1 MAAFAAAY
9 NNFQTYTNPCHFL
22 AATAAPN
29 ENHQTSTLSQPTST
43 VTSSTT
49 TTLMPTALPT
59 PPSDPLI
66 NSIKHEPLTTVQIAN
81 NNQNLR
87 TIVQDKTADIPT
99 SAVNENCSD
108 WLQ

>member
-43 VTSSTT
+43 VTSST